1 MTILIMVMMLMTITQ
16 DERGE
21 SDDREAIEE
30 TELEVGKQFFIEK
43 QWYHKLLSTVEG
55 VSF

>member
-1 MTILIMVMMLMTITQ
+1 MLMTITQ

-30 TELEVGKQFFIEK
+30 TQLEVGKQFFIEK
-43 QWYHKLLSTVEG
+43 QWYHKLIRKVDSVFILI
-55 VSF
+55 

>member
-1 MTILIMVMMLMTITQ
+1 MMTTMIMVMMFITITQ

-30 TELEVGKQFFIEK
+30 AELEVGKQFFIEK
-43 QWYHKLLSTVEG
+43 Q
-55 VSF
+55 